1 MRGVG
6 YRRARPCQ
14 CRRRRAVARRQRR
27 GATRGPSQTLGPKV
41 SPTEAQ
47 GSAGTIPAMG
57 GGLLLRLDSASGGR
71 RGTWQPR
78 AGPVALRG
86 AVWAWATSH
95 SAVGSFASREA
106 RPSRVPS
113 VGTPTESC
121 RRARRNS
128 HDGSPTERGARN
140 AAPGLLLLSLPMLN
154 PLLPIRP
161 PSPSSRRRGSRT
173 AGCSTVPGPRRGC
186 RRGARLPSRAS
197 HD

>member
-6 YRRARPCQ
+6 CRRARPCQ
-14 CRRRRAVARRQRR
+14 CRRRRAGRETPAKRSDP
-27 GATRGPSQTLGPKV
+27 GPSQTPRPQGL
-41 SPTEAQ
+41 AN
-47 GSAGTIPAMG
+47 GSARFSSHDP
-57 GGLLLRLDSASGGR
+57 RNGGR
-71 RGTWQPR
+71 
-78 AGPVALRG
+78 APVAPRLSERRWPRHLAAAGRTVNLRG

-154 PLLPIRP
+154 PLLLIRP